1 MVLPVTVMRAE
12 VFLDYGR
19 RAEESDLRHLRRI
32 RYVHLFTM
40 YNNKLKKL
48 LDVIIVEDDPYYFL
62 QMGDYTSKTDRSSQA
77 EFSDPNN
84 WIASLAPSYLK

>member
-1 MVLPVTVMRAE
+1 
-12 VFLDYGR
+12 
-19 RAEESDLRHLRRI
+19 
-32 RYVHLFTM
+32 M
-40 YNNKLKKL
+40 YNKKLKKL